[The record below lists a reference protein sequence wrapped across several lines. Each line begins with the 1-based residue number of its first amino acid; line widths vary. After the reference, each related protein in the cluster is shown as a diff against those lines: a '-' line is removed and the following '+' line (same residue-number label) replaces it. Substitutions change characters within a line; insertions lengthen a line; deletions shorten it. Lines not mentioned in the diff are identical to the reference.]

1 MAINTKKV
9 VIGGLAAGVA
19 MNVIDFLSNG
29 VILADR
35 MKADA
40 NAFHPGLGDAMAEMG
55 GGQIAGYVIMDFV
68 IGMLLVWTYAAMRP
82 RFGPGPR
89 TASYVALVFWTFGL
103 ILSTGYMVMGIM
115 SSGLW
120 WTYGFIYLVCLM
132 VASIVGAA
140 VYTEETSTA

>member
-19 MNVIDFLSNG
+19 MNVIDWLSNG
-29 VILADR
+29 VILKDR
-35 MKADA
+35 MAADA
-40 NAFHPGLGDAMAEMG
+40 NAFKPGLGDMMAQMG
-55 GGQIAGYVIMDFV
+55 GGQVAGYVIMDFV

-103 ILSTGYMVMGIM
+103 IVTMGYMVMGIM

-120 WTYGFIYLVCLM
+120 WTFAFIYLVALM
-132 VASIVGAA
+132 VSSMVGAA